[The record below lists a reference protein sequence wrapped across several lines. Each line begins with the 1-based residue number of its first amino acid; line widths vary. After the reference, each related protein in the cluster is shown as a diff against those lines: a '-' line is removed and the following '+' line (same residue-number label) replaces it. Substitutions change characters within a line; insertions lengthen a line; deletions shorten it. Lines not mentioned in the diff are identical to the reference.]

1 MTEETNTTNYC
12 PRCHSESLVLDSDST
27 EAISFYYCSHCHPHF
42 AQGHGGSLHDRWLS
56 PISIVLYSQIFER
69 DPQKTGEFNAQMLLE
84 SGPGLV
90 SSIISEI
97 ERELAFPTQKV
108 SEIHAFKFAD
118 EAKLRAHL
126 KVVAKHLRDRTKA

>member
-1 MTEETNTTNYC
+1 MAEETNTTDDC

-27 EAISFYYCSHCHPHF
+27 EAISFYYCSHCHSHF
-42 AQGHGGSLHDRWLS
+42 ARGYGESLQDRWLS

-69 DPQKTGEFNAQMLLE
+69 DPQKTGESNAQILLE
-84 SGPGLV
+84 TRPDLV
-90 SSIISEI
+90 SRIISEI
-97 ERELAFPTQKV
+97 ERELASPTQKV

-126 KVVAKHLRDRTKA
+126 KVVAKYLRDRAKA